1 MASHD
6 RRAQRSTSVI
16 VESGALNGIRP
27 SVEADVE
34 AIAAIYAHHVLNGT
48 GSFETEPPST
58 EEMHNRRASLVA
70 RNLPHLVAIRSGKVV
85 GYSYAGP
92 YRSRAAYGGTVE
104 SSVYVRSDVIGRGI
118 GKQLLQALISACEA
132 RGFRQ
137 MVAVVG
143 DSDNSM
149 SIRLHEQL
157 GFRLVGVLRS
167 VGYKHGRWLDTV
179 LLQLELGLGDR
190 APPEWR

>member
-1 MASHD
+1 
-6 RRAQRSTSVI
+6 VN
-16 VESGALNGIRP
+16 VESDVLNGIRP

-34 AIAAIYAHHVLNGT
+34 AIAAIYARHVLNGT
-48 GSFETEPPST
+48 GSFETEPPSI
-58 EEMHNRRASLVA
+58 EEMRDRRALLVA
-70 RNLPHLVAIRSGKVV
+70 RNFPHLVAMRFGEVV

-190 APPEWR
+190 APPEWH

>member
-1 MASHD
+1 MSEHD
-6 RRAQRSTSVI
+6 V
-16 VESGALNGIRP
+16 RP

-34 AIAAIYAHHVLNGT
+34 AIAAIYAHHVLHGR
-48 GSFETEPPST
+48 GSFEIEPPSAD
-58 EEMHNRRASLVA
+58 EMRNRRAALVA
-70 RNLPHLVAIRSGKVV
+70 RQFPHLVAIRDGEVV

-92 YRSRAAYGGTVE
+92 YRSRAAYSGTIE
-104 SSVYVRSDVIGRGI
+104 SSVYVRADAIGRGI
-118 GKQLLQALISACEA
+118 GKRLLQALITACEA

-137 MVAVVG
+137 MVAVIG
-143 DSDNSM
+143 DSDNLP

-179 LLQLELGLGDR
+179 LLQLELGLGNR
-190 APPEWR
+190 TPPDHTG

>member
-1 MASHD
+1 MANRPD
-6 RRAQRSTSVI
+6 DD
-16 VESGALNGIRP
+16 IRP

-34 AIAAIYAHHVLNGT
+34 AIAAIYAHHVLTGT

-58 EEMHNRRASLVA
+58 EEMRDRRAALVS
-70 RNLPHLVAIRSGKVV
+70 RNFPHLVAIRDGKVV
-85 GYSYAGP
+85 GYAYAGP
-92 YRSRAAYGGTVE
+92 YRPRAAYGGTVE
-104 SSVYVRSDVIGRGI
+104 SSVYVRTDVIGFGI
-118 GKQLLQALISACEA
+118 GRRLLQALITACKEC
-132 RGFRQ
+132 GFRQ

-143 DSDNSM
+143 DSDNLK

-179 LLQLELGLGDR
+179 LLQLELG
-190 APPEWR
+190 

>member
-1 MASHD
+1 M
-6 RRAQRSTSVI
+6 TSVT
-16 VESGALNGIRP
+16 VDDVRP
-27 SVEADVE
+27 SVEADAE

-58 EEMHNRRASLVA
+58 DEMRNRRAALVA
-70 RNLPHLVAIRSGKVV
+70 RHFPHLVAIRRGEVV
-85 GYSYAGP
+85 GYSSAGP
-92 YRSRAAYGGTVE
+92 YRSRAAYVGTIE
-104 SSVYVRSDVIGRGI
+104 STVYVRADVIGGGI
-118 GKQLLQALISACEA
+118 GRRLLQALIAACEE

-143 DSDNSM
+143 DSENVM
-149 SIRLHEQL
+149 SIRLHERL

-179 LLQLELGLGDR
+179 LLQLELGLGNR
-190 APPEWR
+190 APPDQAM

>member
-1 MASHD
+1 MMPEHAGDDS
-6 RRAQRSTSVI
+6 QRIGNVN
-16 VESGALNGIRP
+16 VDGIRP

-48 GSFETEPPST
+48 GSFETEPPSA
-58 EEMHNRRASLVA
+58 EEMRNRRASLVA
-70 RNLPHLVAIRSGKVV
+70 RDLPHLVAIQDGEVV

-92 YRSRAAYGGTVE
+92 YRSRAAYGSTIE

-118 GKQLLQALISACEA
+118 GKQLLRALISACET

-143 DSDNSM
+143 DSDNSS

-179 LLQLELGLGDR
+179 LLQLELGSGDR
-190 APPEWR
+190 APPRETG